1 MKLKSPDDLK
11 IILQHRIQ
19 NARRIA
25 IIGIGDELLPFDCLG
40 MFAARE
46 LEKLHLPDVN
56 VFFAGTIPE
65 SITAPLRRFQPD
77 HVILIDAA
85 DMGVRPGTI
94 SVLKPGRIQ
103 ANLVSTHVLPLSVV
117 IKFIA
122 QDSKTRVTL
131 LGIQPDISNSKK
143 RLSES
148 DREFLNQNLLVLSA
162 FFRDRQ
168 FT

>member
-1 MKLKSPDDLK
+1 MKIKSPDDLK
-11 IILQHRIQ
+11 IILQHRLHK
-19 NARRIA
+19 ARRIA
-25 IIGIGDELLPFDCLG
+25 IIGVGDELLPFDCLG

-46 LEKLHLPDVN
+46 IEKLHLPDVN
-56 VFFAGTIPE
+56 VFFAGTTPE

-77 HVILIDAA
+77 HVIFIDAA

-94 SVLKPGRIQ
+94 AVLKPGRIQ

-117 IKFIA
+117 MKFIA
-122 QDSKTRVTL
+122 KDSKTRVTL
-131 LGIQPDISNSKK
+131 LGIQPDISESKK
-143 RLSES
+143 RLTEF
-148 DREFLNQNLLVLSA
+148 DQEFLNQNLLVLSA

>member
-1 MKLKSPDDLK
+1 MKLKSPDDLI
-11 IILQHRIQ
+11 IILQHRLQ

-46 LEKLHLPDVN
+46 IEKLHLPDVY
-56 VFFAGTIPE
+56 VFFAGTTPE
-65 SITAPLRRFQPD
+65 SITAPLRRFHPD

-94 SVLKPGRIQ
+94 AVLKPGRIQ

-117 IKFIA
+117 MKFIA
-122 QDSKTRVTL
+122 NDSKTRVTL
-131 LGIQPDISNSKK
+131 LGVQPDIFESKK
-143 RLSES
+143 RLTEF
-148 DREFLNQNLLVLSA
+148 DQEFLNQNLQALST
-162 FFRDRQ
+162 FFRDR
-168 FT
+168 